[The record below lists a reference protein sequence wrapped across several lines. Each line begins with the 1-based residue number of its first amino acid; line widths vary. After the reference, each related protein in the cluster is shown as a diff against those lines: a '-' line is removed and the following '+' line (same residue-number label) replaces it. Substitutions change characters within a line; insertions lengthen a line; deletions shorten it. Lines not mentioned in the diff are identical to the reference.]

1 MIYDRSEVIL
11 RCPRFRVPDQRF
23 DRAKEVKTGV
33 VDVED
38 SDV

>member
-23 DRAKEVKTGV
+23 DRAKVG
-33 VDVED
+33 VED